1 MANSVPTG
9 HQLIGKWYNALGN
22 GQYIRF
28 QFTDAGAYA
37 YSSPFKSVQGTFEI
51 QDNQLTLK
59 PSDGETESYTFEFEC
74 IGTGSFSEYL
84 LRSRVTLLET
94 PYHRDPTDR
103 ISSANEPQPFD

>member
-59 PSDGETESYTFEFEC
+59 PSDGETDYRSNLNA
-74 IGTGSFSEYL
+74 SEL
-84 LRSRVTLLET
+84 GASPSTLRRSRVIFLRHPITAT
-94 PYHRDPTDR
+94 YG
-103 ISSANEPQPFD
+103 SNQFCK